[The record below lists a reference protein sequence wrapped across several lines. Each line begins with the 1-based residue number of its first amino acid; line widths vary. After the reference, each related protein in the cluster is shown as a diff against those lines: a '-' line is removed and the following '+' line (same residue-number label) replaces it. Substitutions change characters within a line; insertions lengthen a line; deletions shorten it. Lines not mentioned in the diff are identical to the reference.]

1 MVTLKDIA
9 VRCGLSAATVSKAL
23 NGMPDVGA
31 ETAARIRDLASRLGY
46 RPNSAARSM
55 KTGRSMMIGMLLFL
69 QGESVWSH
77 CYFSRVADSVH
88 RELEK
93 KRVRAHA
100 GQQQRAVHHGK
111 LSELLPASQL

>member
-77 CYFSRVADSVH
+77 CYFSRVTDSVH

-93 KRVRAHA
+93 NGYAHA